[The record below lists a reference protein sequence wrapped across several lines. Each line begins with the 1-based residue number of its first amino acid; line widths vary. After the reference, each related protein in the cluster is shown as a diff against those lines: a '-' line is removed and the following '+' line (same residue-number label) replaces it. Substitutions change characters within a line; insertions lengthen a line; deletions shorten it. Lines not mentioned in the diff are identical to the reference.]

1 MTSNVKYSYKHL
13 TFRSVTVLYSSNE
26 SYFCRLLHVQNAN
39 CKYTEADLTC
49 QIAGQTLKELQAL
62 GLPVNAAA
70 FYTECCA
77 LLFAECQYDEVRCSR
92 WVESSFFH
100 SYVGSLYYVPMS
112 CPLTPSTCILH
123 LLEKSYLSRLGLP
136 MDWEKIFENENNT
149 LYCSISHWEEKCLFF
164 SLLIFGLTQQ
174 RDTIDL
180 TFCKTGQVYYR
191 IQLNRKLRI
200 FFSWKM
206 MSQNES

>member
-1 MTSNVKYSYKHL
+1 MTSNVKYSYKNL

-26 SYFCRLLHVQNAN
+26 SYLCRLLHVQNAN
-39 CKYTEADLTC
+39 CKYTEADQTC

-136 MDWEKIFENENNT
+136 MDWEKIFEKWKQHTVLQYIPLRGEMFV
-149 LYCSISHWEEKCLFF
+149 FF
-164 SLLIFGLTQQ
+164 PLIFGLTQQ

>member
-26 SYFCRLLHVQNAN
+26 SYLCRLLHVQNAN

-92 WVESSFFH
+92 WVESSFFQLCWV
-100 SYVGSLYYVPMS
+100 SILCPYVMS
-112 CPLTPSTCILH
+112 FDAIYMYITFTG
-123 LLEKSYLSRLGLP
+123 KSYLSRLGLP
-136 MDWEKIFENENNT
+136 MDWEKIFEKWKQHTVLQYIPLRGEMFV
-149 LYCSISHWEEKCLFF
+149 FF
-164 SLLIFGLTQQ
+164 PPDLWVDLAKGHNWPHFLQNGAGLLQ
-174 RDTIDL
+174 DTTEQEI
-180 TFCKTGQVYYR
+180 K
-191 IQLNRKLRI
+191 N
-200 FFSWKM
+200 FF
-206 MSQNES
+206 

>member
-13 TFRSVTVLYSSNE
+13 TFMSVTVLYSSNE

-136 MDWEKIFENENNT
+136 MDWEKIFEKWKQHTVLQYIPLRGEMFV
-149 LYCSISHWEEKCLFF
+149 FF
-164 SLLIFGLTQQ
+164 PLIFGLTQQ

-191 IQLNRKLRI
+191 IQLNRKLRN

>member
-26 SYFCRLLHVQNAN
+26 SYLCRLLHVQNAN

-136 MDWEKIFENENNT
+136 MNWEKIFEKWKQHTVLQYIPLRGEM
-149 LYCSISHWEEKCLFF
+149 FVF

>member
-100 SYVGSLYYVPMS
+100 SLYIMSLCHVLWRHLHVYYIYWKNHI
-112 CPLTPSTCILH
+112 CPGWDYPWIERKFL
-123 LLEKSYLSRLGLP
+123 K
-136 MDWEKIFENENNT
+136 NENNT

>member
-1 MTSNVKYSYKHL
+1 MTNNVKYSYKHL
-13 TFRSVTVLYSSNE
+13 TFRPVTVLYSSNK

-77 LLFAECQYDEVRCSR
+77 LLFAECQYDEVTCSR

-112 CPLTPSTCILH
+112 CPLTPSTCILQ

-136 MDWEKIFENENNT
+136 MDWEKIFEKWKQHTVLQYIPLRGEMFV
-149 LYCSISHWEEKCLFF
+149 FF
-164 SLLIFGLTQQ
+164 PPDLWVDPAKGHNWPHFLQNGAGLLQ
-174 RDTIDL
+174 DTTEQEI
-180 TFCKTGQVYYR
+180 K
-191 IQLNRKLRI
+191 N
-200 FFSWKM
+200 FF
-206 MSQNES
+206 

>member
-1 MTSNVKYSYKHL
+1 MTSNVKYSYKNL

-92 WVESSFFH
+92 WVESSFFN
-100 SYVGSLYYVPMS
+100 SYVGSLYYVLWRHLHVYYIYWKNHI
-112 CPLTPSTCILH
+112 CPGWDNPWIERKFL
-123 LLEKSYLSRLGLP
+123 K
-136 MDWEKIFENENNT
+136 NENNT

>member
-1 MTSNVKYSYKHL
+1 MLLPSILSAVHYYLLNASMMRYDVLDELNPHFS
-13 TFRSVTVLYSSNE
+13 TVMLGLYIMSL
-26 SYFCRLLHVQNAN
+26 CHVLWRHLHVYYIYWKNHI
-39 CKYTEADLTC
+39 CSGWDYPWIERKF
-49 QIAGQTLKELQAL
+49 LK
-62 GLPVNAAA
+62 
-70 FYTECCA
+70 
-77 LLFAECQYDEVRCSR
+77 
-92 WVESSFFH
+92 
-100 SYVGSLYYVPMS
+100 
-112 CPLTPSTCILH
+112 
-123 LLEKSYLSRLGLP
+123 
-136 MDWEKIFENENNT
+136 NETNT

>member
-1 MTSNVKYSYKHL
+1 MTSNVKYSYNHL
-13 TFRSVTVLYSSNE
+13 TFRPVTVLYSSNE

-100 SYVGSLYYVPMS
+100 SYVGSLSYVPMS

-136 MDWEKIFENENNT
+136 MDWEKIFEKWKTTHCIAVYPIERRNVCFFPSWSLGWPSKGT
-149 LYCSISHWEEKCLFF
+149 QLTSLFAKQGRF
-164 SLLIFGLTQQ
+164 I
-174 RDTIDL
+174 
-180 TFCKTGQVYYR
+180 TGY
-191 IQLNRKLRI
+191 N
-200 FFSWKM
+200 WTG
-206 MSQNES
+206 N

>member
-136 MDWEKIFENENNT
+136 MDWEKIFEKWKQHTVLQYIPLRGEMFGFFPSWSLGWPSKGT
-149 LYCSISHWEEKCLFF
+149 QLTSLFAKRGRF
-164 SLLIFGLTQQ
+164 I
-174 RDTIDL
+174 
-180 TFCKTGQVYYR
+180 TGY
-191 IQLNRKLRI
+191 N
-200 FFSWKM
+200 WTG
-206 MSQNES
+206 N